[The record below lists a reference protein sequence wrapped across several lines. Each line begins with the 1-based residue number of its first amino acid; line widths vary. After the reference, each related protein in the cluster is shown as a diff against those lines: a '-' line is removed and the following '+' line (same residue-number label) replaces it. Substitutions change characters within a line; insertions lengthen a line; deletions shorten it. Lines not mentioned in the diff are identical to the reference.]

1 MSPLDAVIIAIVEGI
16 TEFLPISSTG
26 HMIITEGILGLKNTD
41 FTKTFI
47 VNIQFGAIL
56 SVVVLYWRKFFQ
68 SLDFYIKLFIAFI
81 PAAVI
86 GFLLHD
92 FIDDLFESVV
102 VVAVTMLAG
111 GIILLFVDRWFCNP
125 SQDQSITGKKALIIG
140 CFQCIA
146 MIPGVSR
153 SAAAMIGG
161 MSQKLD
167 RATAAEFSFFLAVPT
182 MFAASAY
189 KLIKN
194 YQTITSE
201 TIGILL
207 LGNAVAFV
215 VAMLAIKSF
224 IAYLTKHG
232 FIVFGWYRIAI
243 GLLLLILYA
252 SGCNLSIR

>member
-1 MSPLDAVIIAIVEGI
+1 
-16 TEFLPISSTG
+16 
-26 HMIITEGILGLKNTD
+26 
-41 FTKTFI
+41 
-47 VNIQFGAIL
+47 
-56 SVVVLYWRKFFQ
+56 
-68 SLDFYIKLFIAFI
+68 
-81 PAAVI
+81 
-86 GFLLHD
+86 
-92 FIDDLFESVV
+92 
-102 VVAVTMLAG
+102 
-111 GIILLFVDRWFCNP
+111 
-125 SQDQSITGKKALIIG
+125 
-140 CFQCIA
+140 

-153 SAAAMIGG
+153 SAATMIGG
-161 MSQKLD
+161 MSQRLD

-189 KLIKN
+189 KLLKS
-194 YQTITSE
+194 YQTITNE

-252 SGCNLSIR
+252 SGYNLSIR